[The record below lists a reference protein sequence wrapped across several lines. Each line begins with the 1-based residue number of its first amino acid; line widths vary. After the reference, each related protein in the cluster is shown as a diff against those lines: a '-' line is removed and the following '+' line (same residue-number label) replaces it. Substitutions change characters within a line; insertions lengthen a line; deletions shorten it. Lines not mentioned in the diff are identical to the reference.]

1 MIFLKMLSHLNLKPS
16 LLALG
21 LGMLLQPA
29 LALEISQEAAP
40 VRKVITD
47 TQTQDPVF
55 GNWLFRGEF
64 ARESFNG
71 FNPDYRIAIGDRLQ
85 VQLWGGVEFDQPL
98 TVDHQGNI
106 FLPKVG
112 PIKVAGVRNEQLND
126 TLLGAITTVYQKN
139 VSVYA
144 TLDVS
149 QPVKIFVTGF
159 VKQPGLFAGQS
170 GDSILYFL
178 DKAGGISPE
187 RGSYLDV
194 ALKRNGQTLR
204 HYNLYQFLVNGTL
217 LPTQLRDGDIIVVAP
232 LRYQTTVRGKVANAN
247 KFELSKPHVTLAELM
262 QMARPDPDATHIRV
276 SRNQGEDIRMDY
288 YPINDQ
294 QLNSKMVSSGDTV
307 EVIADKRYASIAVRV
322 EGEHDS
328 AQEYVLK
335 YGARLGDILNG
346 LKLTQDADLSAIQLY
361 RESVK
366 VRQKEMLQSSLK
378 ALEASILT
386 ARSSSE
392 GEAKLRNSEAQLLM
406 QWVERAKDIQPN
418 GQVVLANGTNMEDV
432 RLEPGDVIRIPRQ
445 TNLIMVHG
453 DVMFPNAILMDSKR
467 TVADYINLAGG
478 FTQKASNS
486 RILLLHRDGT
496 FSQIEKSDLDN
507 KEIAIKPGDEIFV
520 LPQVD
525 TKSLQI
531 TKDIT
536 EVLYQIAI
544 SARALVLL

>member
-1 MIFLKMLSHLNLKPS
+1 MSLNTFFTRSLIIKPS
-16 LLALG
+16 LLALSLG
-21 LGMLLQPA
+21 LLLQPA
-29 LALEISQEAAP
+29 YALEISQEGAP

-47 TQTQDPVF
+47 TQTRDPVF
-55 GNWLFRGEF
+55 GHWLFRGEF

-126 TLLGAITTVYQKN
+126 TLLGAVTTVYQKN

-178 DKAGGISPE
+178 DKAGGIAAE

-247 KFELSKPHVTLAELM
+247 VA
-262 QMARPDPDATHIRV
+262 ARV
-276 SRNQGEDIRMDY
+276 N
-288 YPINDQ
+288 
-294 QLNSKMVSSGDTV
+294 
-307 EVIADKRYASIAVRV
+307 
-322 EGEHDS
+322 
-328 AQEYVLK
+328 
-335 YGARLGDILNG
+335 
-346 LKLTQDADLSAIQLY
+346 
-361 RESVK
+361 
-366 VRQKEMLQSSLK
+366 
-378 ALEASILT
+378 
-386 ARSSSE
+386 
-392 GEAKLRNSEAQLLM
+392 
-406 QWVERAKDIQPN
+406 
-418 GQVVLANGTNMEDV
+418 
-432 RLEPGDVIRIPRQ
+432 
-445 TNLIMVHG
+445 
-453 DVMFPNAILMDSKR
+453 
-467 TVADYINLAGG
+467 
-478 FTQKASNS
+478 
-486 RILLLHRDGT
+486 
-496 FSQIEKSDLDN
+496 
-507 KEIAIKPGDEIFV
+507 
-520 LPQVD
+520 
-525 TKSLQI
+525 
-531 TKDIT
+531 
-536 EVLYQIAI
+536 
-544 SARALVLL
+544 